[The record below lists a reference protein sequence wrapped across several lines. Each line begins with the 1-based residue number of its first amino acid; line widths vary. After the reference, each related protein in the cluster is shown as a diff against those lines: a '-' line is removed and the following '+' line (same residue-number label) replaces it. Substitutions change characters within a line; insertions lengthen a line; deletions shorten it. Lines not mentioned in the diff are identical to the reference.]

1 MALYT
6 VGAWWVLVAWIG
18 HAAVYSLLEKKE
30 EDIESS
36 APEISKGLGKRVV
49 GRGGGK
55 EAKGKRWGS
64 GREVF
69 LVFLTS
75 QMMTSRGEYHLR
87 RQFWSQKTLVQSWS
101 YLRSH
106 DQHTSWDSS
115 FDSSPCELPQGRSVA
130 TGHTCQAGEGRQ
142 QPFRLLP
149 VVSGQLASPPTM
161 LCIYPTSKA
170 RAAIK
175 GRKTK
180 TETKL
185 TPLHPT
191 PPPQPSPLLEN
202 LLCQNVN

>member
-69 LVFLTS
+69 LFFLTS

-106 DQHTSWDSS
+106 DQHTSWDSHLTA
-115 FDSSPCELPQGRSVA
+115 PRVNYPREEVLPQGTPARLGREGNSPSDS
-130 TGHTCQAGEGRQ
+130 CQWCLGSWH
-142 QPFRLLP
+142 PLP
-149 VVSGQLASPPTM
+149 PCCVFTQLQKP
-161 LCIYPTSKA
+161 
-170 RAAIK
+170 
-175 GRKTK
+175 G
-180 TETKL
+180 
-185 TPLHPT
+185 
-191 PPPQPSPLLEN
+191 QPSKGGRRKQRRN
-202 LLCQNVN
+202 